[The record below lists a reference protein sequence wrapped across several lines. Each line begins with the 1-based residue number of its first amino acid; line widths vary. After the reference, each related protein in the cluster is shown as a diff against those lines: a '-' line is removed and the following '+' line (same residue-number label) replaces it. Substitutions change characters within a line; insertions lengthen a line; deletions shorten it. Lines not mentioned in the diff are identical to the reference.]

1 MTKKTEKSHL
11 SCDEILKSSSS
22 PPYPLKLISCRST
35 LNPHGSLCTLLPS
48 GSVYSW
54 QNHSSSVVSPWRGIC
69 VGIAHIYISHFSQ
82 LGSAS
87 RFQTPP
93 PENLFFFW
101 TTNPCARPAVS
112 ELSMRECKTSFLP
125 DRTKCKYSVSS
136 IPLHLYLFF
145 TGICTWQPHWR
156 QIPVWE
162 APRLRLHVTVM
173 ITSHND
179 IHGKAEQP
187 VLALGNVV
195 CSRKFA
201 RTNPN

>member
-1 MTKKTEKSHL
+1 MSRFIKAEVTKKTEKSHL

-22 PPYPLKLISCRST
+22 PPSPLKLISCRST

-93 PENLFFFW
+93 PENLFFF
-101 TTNPCARPAVS
+101 
-112 ELSMRECKTSFLP
+112 F
-125 DRTKCKYSVSS
+125 KYQSLCQACCVRGSVK
-136 IPLHLYLFF
+136 HLFYL
-145 TGICTWQPHWR
+145 TGPSANTQ
-156 QIPVWE
+156 
-162 APRLRLHVTVM
+162 
-173 ITSHND
+173 
-179 IHGKAEQP
+179 
-187 VLALGNVV
+187 
-195 CSRKFA
+195 
-201 RTNPN
+201 